1 VIRQLDDCFNLER
14 VKLTAGE
21 LSLTSKLGLL
31 GEMEAFVGI
40 ASSFCQV
47 PLEIVHIKRGAQKSL
62 PVSKIGKTNIRYV
75 GTAPAILVE
84 PDVYGNLKMIF
95 TGEGV
100 VEVIFNTERVGA
112 HGRNRGA
119 HGQKKIYVVE

>member
-1 VIRQLDDCFNLER
+1 VIREFDDCFNLER

-21 LSLTSKLGLL
+21 LSLTSKPGLP

-47 PLEIVHIKRGAQKSL
+47 PLEIVHIKSGAQESL

-84 PDVYGNLKMIF
+84 PDVHGNLKMIF

-100 VEVIFNTERVGA
+100 VEVIFNSEKVRA

-119 HGQKKIYVVE
+119 HGQKKIYIVK